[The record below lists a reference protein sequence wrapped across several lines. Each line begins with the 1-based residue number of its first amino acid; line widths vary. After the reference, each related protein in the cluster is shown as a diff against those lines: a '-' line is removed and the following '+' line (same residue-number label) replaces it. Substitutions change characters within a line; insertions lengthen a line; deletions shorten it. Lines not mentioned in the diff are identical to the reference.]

1 MDLQP
6 LHANGQVLAPEPEK
20 KRKKKKGVLYNLM
33 KYKVLYLM
41 FLPGVIFL
49 LINNY
54 LPMFGIIIAFKN
66 VNYRDGILG
75 SPWNGFENFRY
86 LFSTSDAWE
95 ITRNTLAYNSVF
107 ILLNLVIGVG
117 AAILLNEVK
126 NKYASKIYQSLML
139 LPYFL
144 SMIVVSYL
152 VLAFLGKESGFMNT
166 TVFPMF
172 GIEPLDWYSE
182 PKYWP
187 YILPLVNTWKNIGY
201 YVVIYLAAVVGI
213 DEEYYE
219 AATLDG
225 AGRWKQIQ
233 HITVPFLYPLMIIM
247 TLMQIG
253 KIFSADFGLFYQVP
267 LESGALFPV
276 TNVLDTYVYRTFL
289 IGGDIGMSS
298 AAGLYQSVVGFVLVL
313 VSNSIVRKINSDNA
327 LF

>member
-1 MDLQP
+1 MELQP
-6 LHANGQVLAPEPEK
+6 VMGEDPKVLQRPIK
-20 KRKKKKGVLYNLM
+20 KRRKKNNLFRNLM

-41 FLPGVIFL
+41 LLPGVVFL

-54 LPMFGIIIAFKN
+54 LPMFGVIIAFKN
-66 VNYRDGILG
+66 VNYRDGILH
-75 SPWNGFENFRY
+75 SPWSGFENFRY

-107 ILLNLVIGVG
+107 ILLNLLIGVG
-117 AAILLNEVK
+117 IAILLNEVK
-126 NKYASKIYQSLML
+126 NKYASKIFQSVML

-144 SMIVVSYL
+144 SMIVISYL
-152 VLAFLGKESGFMNT
+152 VLAFLGRDSGFMNAT
-166 TVFPMF
+166 IFPAL

-182 PKYWP
+182 PKFWP

-201 YVVIYLAAVVGI
+201 YVVIYLAAVVGV

-219 AATLDG
+219 AAVLDG
-225 AGRWKQIQ
+225 ASKWKQIK
-233 HITVPFLYPLMIIM
+233 HITIPFLYPLMIIM

-267 LESGALFPV
+267 MESGALFPV

-289 IGGDIGMSS
+289 IGGDMGMSS
-298 AAGLYQSVVGFVLVL
+298 AAGLYQAVVGFGLVL
-313 VSNSIVRKINSDNA
+313 ISNSIVRKINSDNA